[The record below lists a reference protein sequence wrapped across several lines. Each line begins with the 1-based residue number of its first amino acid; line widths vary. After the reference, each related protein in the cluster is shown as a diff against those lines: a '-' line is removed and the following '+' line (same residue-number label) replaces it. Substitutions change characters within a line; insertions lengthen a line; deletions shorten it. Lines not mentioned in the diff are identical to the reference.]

1 MNIASSTSSSA
12 CDLTGGCA
20 GWMGDTG
27 SLILSVVVT
36 LILVGALF
44 YYVKQRVEIL
54 ETSQKEQIHIMQ
66 SFIASIG
73 DQFHRMNVYI
83 QHKLGST
90 TDVKKDSNQQ
100 EQQQQQQQPKQHGR
114 MGSSRIDISDYDD
127 NEDDDNKVI
136 HLRSGSDSESDSG
149 SDSGSGSDSNSSSD
163 GGESNDSKSSNTT
176 RDSWIGSKQYK
187 QKQIKIHDMETDSA
201 AVDNNEIYDDG
212 IKIVE
217 IDPQFISSSS
227 HCADRSD
234 TGSESDSSFD
244 SESDSG
250 SELSENENE
259 NENENDN
266 ETENMIQDIHVIKID
281 SGHSSSGPEKDAP
294 GSGSGSG
301 SGSEKEKEKEKE
313 KGAQKKTL
321 VLDLEK
327 EEVSAPSS
335 GAQYSSLSIKQ
346 LRQLVKKKSILV
358 DGENDISKMKREQ
371 LIELLL
377 SSIIE

>member
-1 MNIASSTSSSA
+1 MNIASSSSGSGSGSGSV
-12 CDLTGGCA
+12 CDLAGGCA

-27 SLILSVVVT
+27 SLILSIVVT

-90 TDVKKDSNQQ
+90 NEVTTNEDSK
-100 EQQQQQQQPKQHGR
+100 QQQQQQHQNQQHTR
-114 MGSSRIDISDYDD
+114 MGSSRIDISDH
-127 NEDDDNKVI
+127 DDDQDDTKVI
-136 HLRSGSDSESDSG
+136 HLRSESESESDSESDSG
-149 SDSGSGSDSNSSSD
+149 SDSDSNSSSD

-176 RDSWIGSKQYK
+176 RDSWLGSKQY
-187 QKQIKIHDMETDSA
+187 KQIKIHDMETDSA
-201 AVDNNEIYDDG
+201 AVDNNEIHDDG
-212 IKIVE
+212 IKVVE
-217 IDPQFISSSS
+217 IDPQFI
-227 HCADRSD
+227 HCAGSQAGSD
-234 TGSESDSSFD
+234 SDSSSDSGSDSD

-250 SELSENENE
+250 SE
-259 NENENDN
+259 N
-266 ETENMIQDIHVIKID
+266 ETKNTIQDIHVIKVD
-281 SGHSSSGPEKDAP
+281 SGSSLEISEK
-294 GSGSGSG
+294 GSGSGSDK
-301 SGSEKEKEKEKE
+301 EKEKEKEQE

-327 EEVSAPSS
+327 EEEVSAHTPSAS
-335 GAQYSSLSIKQ
+335 GGAQYSSLSLKQ

-358 DGENDISKMKREQ
+358 DGENEISKMKREQ
-371 LIELLL
+371 LIDLLL
-377 SSIIE
+377 SSNQQ

>member
-1 MNIASSTSSSA
+1 MNSASSGSGSGSGSGSSSA
-12 CDLTGGCA
+12 CDLAGGCS
-20 GWMGDTG
+20 GWMGGDGWTAG
-27 SLILSVVVT
+27 SLILSIVVT

-90 TDVKKDSNQQ
+90 NEVTINEDSK
-100 EQQQQQQQPKQHGR
+100 QQQQQQPQHTR

-127 NEDDDNKVI
+127 DQDDTKVI
-136 HLRSGSDSESDSG
+136 HLRSESESESESESDSG
-149 SDSGSGSDSNSSSD
+149 SESDSDSNSSSD

-176 RDSWIGSKQYK
+176 RDSWLGSKQY
-187 QKQIKIHDMETDSA
+187 KQIKIHDMETDSA
-201 AVDNNEIYDDG
+201 AIDNDEIHDDG
-212 IKIVE
+212 IKVVE
-217 IDPQFISSSS
+217 IDPQFI
-227 HCADRSD
+227 HC
-234 TGSESDSSFD
+234 TGSQADSDSDSSSDSGSDSD

-250 SELSENENE
+250 SE
-259 NENENDN
+259 N
-266 ETENMIQDIHVIKID
+266 ETKNTIQDIHVIKVD
-281 SGHSSSGPEKDAP
+281 SGSSLEISEK
-294 GSGSGSG
+294 GSGSGSDK
-301 SGSEKEKEKEKE
+301 EKEKEKEKE

-327 EEVSAPSS
+327 EEEVSAHTPSAS
-335 GAQYSSLSIKQ
+335 GGAQYSSLSIKQ

-358 DGENDISKMKREQ
+358 DGENEISKMKREQ
-371 LIELLL
+371 LIDLLV
-377 SSIIE
+377 SSNQQ

>member
-1 MNIASSTSSSA
+1 MNIASSGS
-12 CDLTGGCA
+12 CDLAG

-27 SLILSVVVT
+27 SLILSIVVT

-90 TDVKKDSNQQ
+90 NEVTTNEDSK
-100 EQQQQQQQPKQHGR
+100 QQQQQQQHTR
-114 MGSSRIDISDYDD
+114 MGSSRIDISDHDD
-127 NEDDDNKVI
+127 DQDDEDDTKVI
-136 HLRSGSDSESDSG
+136 HLRSESESDSDSDSG
-149 SDSGSGSDSNSSSD
+149 SDSDSDSSSD

-176 RDSWIGSKQYK
+176 RDSWLGSKQY
-187 QKQIKIHDMETDSA
+187 KQIKIHDMETDSA
-201 AVDNNEIYDDG
+201 AVDNDEIHDDG
-212 IKIVE
+212 IKVVE
-217 IDPQFISSSS
+217 IDPQFI
-227 HCADRSD
+227 HCAGSQ
-234 TGSESDSSFD
+234 TGSDSDSS
-244 SESDSG
+244 SDSG
-250 SELSENENE
+250 SDSDSESGSGSQ
-259 NENENDN
+259 N
-266 ETENMIQDIHVIKID
+266 ETKIQDIHVIKVD
-281 SGHSSSGPEKDAP
+281 SGSSLEISEKE
-294 GSGSGSG
+294 SGSGSD
-301 SGSEKEKEKEKE
+301 KEKEREKE

-327 EEVSAPSS
+327 EEEVSAHTPSAS
-335 GAQYSSLSIKQ
+335 GGGAQYSSLSLKQ

-358 DGENDISKMKREQ
+358 DGENEISKMKREQ

-377 SSIIE
+377 SSNQQ

>member
-1 MNIASSTSSSA
+1 MNIASSGS
-12 CDLTGGCA
+12 CDLAGGCA

-27 SLILSVVVT
+27 SLILSIVVT

-90 TDVKKDSNQQ
+90 NEVTTNEDSK
-100 EQQQQQQQPKQHGR
+100 QQQQQQHTR
-114 MGSSRIDISDYDD
+114 MGSSRIDISDHDD
-127 NEDDDNKVI
+127 DEDDTKVI
-136 HLRSGSDSESDSG
+136 HLRSESESESDSDSG
-149 SDSGSGSDSNSSSD
+149 SDSDLDSSSD

-176 RDSWIGSKQYK
+176 RDSWLGSKQY
-187 QKQIKIHDMETDSA
+187 KQIKIHDMETDSA
-201 AVDNNEIYDDG
+201 AVDNDEIHDDG
-212 IKIVE
+212 IKVVE
-217 IDPQFISSSS
+217 IDPQFI
-227 HCADRSD
+227 HCAGSQAGSD
-234 TGSESDSSFD
+234 SDSSSDSGSDSD
-244 SESDSG
+244 SESDSC
-250 SELSENENE
+250 SQNENK
-259 NENENDN
+259 
-266 ETENMIQDIHVIKID
+266 NMIQDIHVIKVD
-281 SGHSSSGPEKDAP
+281 SGSSLEISEK

-301 SGSEKEKEKEKE
+301 SDKEKEKEKEKE

-327 EEVSAPSS
+327 EEEVSAHTPSAS
-335 GAQYSSLSIKQ
+335 GGAQYSSLSIKQ

-358 DGENDISKMKREQ
+358 DGENEISKMKREQ
-371 LIELLL
+371 LIDLLL
-377 SSIIE
+377 SSNQQ

>member
-1 MNIASSTSSSA
+1 MNIASSGS

-27 SLILSVVVT
+27 SLILSIVVT

-73 DQFHRMNVYI
+73 DQFHRMNIYI

-90 TDVKKDSNQQ
+90 NEVVTTNEDSK
-100 EQQQQQQQPKQHGR
+100 QQQQQQQQQQHTR
-114 MGSSRIDISDYDD
+114 MGSSRIDISDH
-127 NEDDDNKVI
+127 DDDDDDTKVI
-136 HLRSGSDSESDSG
+136 HLRSESESDSDSDSG
-149 SDSGSGSDSNSSSD
+149 SDSDSDSGSDSD

-176 RDSWIGSKQYK
+176 RDSWLGSKQY
-187 QKQIKIHDMETDSA
+187 KQIKIHDMDTDSA
-201 AVDNNEIYDDG
+201 AVDNDEIHDDG
-212 IKIVE
+212 IKVVE
-217 IDPQFISSSS
+217 IDPQFI
-227 HCADRSD
+227 HCAGSQVGSQAGSD
-234 TGSESDSSFD
+234 SDSSSDSGSDSD

-250 SELSENENE
+250 SQ
-259 NENENDN
+259 N
-266 ETENMIQDIHVIKID
+266 ETKNMVQDIHVIKVD
-281 SGHSSSGPEKDAP
+281 SGSSLEVSEKGA
-294 GSGSGSG
+294 GSGSGS
-301 SGSEKEKEKEKE
+301 EKEKEKE

-327 EEVSAPSS
+327 EEEVSAHTPSAS
-335 GAQYSSLSIKQ
+335 GGAQYSSLSLKQ

-358 DGENDISKMKREQ
+358 DGENEISKMKREQ

-377 SSIIE
+377 SSNQQ

>member
-1 MNIASSTSSSA
+1 MNIASSSSGSGSGSGSGSV
-12 CDLTGGCA
+12 CDLAG

-90 TDVKKDSNQQ
+90 NEVTTNEDSK
-100 EQQQQQQQPKQHGR
+100 QQQQQQQQQNQQHTR
-114 MGSSRIDISDYDD
+114 MGSSRIDISDHDD
-127 NEDDDNKVI
+127 EDDTKVI
-136 HLRSGSDSESDSG
+136 HLRSESESESDSESDSG
-149 SDSGSGSDSNSSSD
+149 SDSDSNSSSD

-176 RDSWIGSKQYK
+176 RDSWLGSKQY
-187 QKQIKIHDMETDSA
+187 KQIKIHDMETDSA
-201 AVDNNEIYDDG
+201 AVDNNEIHDDG
-212 IKIVE
+212 IKVVE
-217 IDPQFISSSS
+217 IDPQFI
-227 HCADRSD
+227 HCAGSQAGSD
-234 TGSESDSSFD
+234 SDSSSDSGSDSD

-250 SELSENENE
+250 SQ
-259 NENENDN
+259 N
-266 ETENMIQDIHVIKID
+266 ETKNTIQDIHVIKVD
-281 SGHSSSGPEKDAP
+281 SGSSLEISEK
-294 GSGSGSG
+294 GSGSGSDK
-301 SGSEKEKEKEKE
+301 EKEKEKEKE

-327 EEVSAPSS
+327 EEEVSAHTPSAS
-335 GAQYSSLSIKQ
+335 GGAQYSSLSLKQ

-358 DGENDISKMKREQ
+358 DGENEISKMKREQ
-371 LIELLL
+371 LIDLLL
-377 SSIIE
+377 SSNQQ

>member
-1 MNIASSTSSSA
+1 MNIASSGSGSGSV
-12 CDLTGGCA
+12 CDLAGGCA
-20 GWMGDTG
+20 GWMGGDTG
-27 SLILSVVVT
+27 SLVLSIVVT

-90 TDVKKDSNQQ
+90 TEVTTNEDSK
-100 EQQQQQQQPKQHGR
+100 QQQQQQQQQHTR
-114 MGSSRIDISDYDD
+114 MGSSRIDISDH
-127 NEDDDNKVI
+127 DDDQDDTKVI
-136 HLRSGSDSESDSG
+136 HLRSESESESDSDSG
-149 SDSGSGSDSNSSSD
+149 SDSDSDSSSD

-176 RDSWIGSKQYK
+176 RESWLGSKQY
-187 QKQIKIHDMETDSA
+187 KQIKIHDMDTDSA
-201 AVDNNEIYDDG
+201 AVDNDEIHDDG
-212 IKIVE
+212 IKVVE
-217 IDPQFISSSS
+217 IDPQFI
-227 HCADRSD
+227 HCARSQA
-234 TGSESDSSFD
+234 GSG

-250 SELSENENE
+250 SDS
-259 NENENDN
+259 DSDSDSQSDSGSQN
-266 ETENMIQDIHVIKID
+266 ETNNMVQDIHVIKVD
-281 SGHSSSGPEKDAP
+281 SGSSLEISEKGA
-294 GSGSGSG
+294 G

-327 EEVSAPSS
+327 EEVSAPSA

-346 LRQLVKKKSILV
+346 LRQLVKKKSILL
-358 DGENDISKMKREQ
+358 DGENEISKMKREQ

-377 SSIIE
+377 SSNQQ

>member
-1 MNIASSTSSSA
+1 MNIASSGS
-12 CDLTGGCA
+12 CDLAGGCA

-27 SLILSVVVT
+27 SLILSIVVT

-90 TDVKKDSNQQ
+90 NEVTTNEDSK
-100 EQQQQQQQPKQHGR
+100 QQQQQQHTR
-114 MGSSRIDISDYDD
+114 MGSSRIDISDHDD
-127 NEDDDNKVI
+127 DEDDTKVI
-136 HLRSGSDSESDSG
+136 HLRSESESESDSDSG
-149 SDSGSGSDSNSSSD
+149 SDSDLDSSSD

-176 RDSWIGSKQYK
+176 RDSWLGSKQY
-187 QKQIKIHDMETDSA
+187 KQIKIHDMETDSA
-201 AVDNNEIYDDG
+201 EVDNDEIHDDG
-212 IKIVE
+212 IKVVE
-217 IDPQFISSSS
+217 IDPQFI
-227 HCADRSD
+227 HCAGSQAGSD
-234 TGSESDSSFD
+234 SDSSSDSGSDSD
-244 SESDSG
+244 SESDSC
-250 SELSENENE
+250 SQNENK
-259 NENENDN
+259 
-266 ETENMIQDIHVIKID
+266 NMIQDIHVIKVD
-281 SGHSSSGPEKDAP
+281 SGSSLEISEK

-301 SGSEKEKEKEKE
+301 SDKEKEKEKEKE

-327 EEVSAPSS
+327 EEEVSAHTPSAS
-335 GAQYSSLSIKQ
+335 GGAQYSSLSIKQ

-358 DGENDISKMKREQ
+358 DGENEISKMKREQ
-371 LIELLL
+371 LIDLLL
-377 SSIIE
+377 SSNQQ